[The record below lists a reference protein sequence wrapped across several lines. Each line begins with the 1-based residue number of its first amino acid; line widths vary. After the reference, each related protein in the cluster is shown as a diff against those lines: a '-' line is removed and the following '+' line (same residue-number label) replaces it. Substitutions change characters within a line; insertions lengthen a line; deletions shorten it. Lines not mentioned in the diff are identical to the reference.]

1 MRIPSCCMEIE
12 RVFLQLEKH
21 ECHSLCITST
31 NPGEGVSS
39 LAQALTERHLLAG
52 YRTLLVDFN
61 LQNPSLTALSL
72 EHTINN
78 NETDRTHCLSYIE
91 HNSQVVLG
99 VPVPQKKAQIVELRQ
114 PKKVS
119 EQIKKWR
126 KEFDKIIIDS
136 SALSQLNANNI
147 PAQSIAG
154 CCDGTIMVVLSG
166 QTLQTELKEAL
177 TSLDNHHANLIG
189 HVFND
194 KYQPRLKNEIC
205 REIERLHFIPNV
217 ITNKLIAFIQNNRF
231 LSTVV

>member
-1 MRIPSCCMEIE
+1 MEIE
-12 RVFLQLEKH
+12 QVFLQLEKH

-52 YRTLLVDFN
+52 YRTLLVDLN

-72 EHTINN
+72 
-78 NETDRTHCLSYIE
+78 D
-91 HNSQVVLG
+91 
-99 VPVPQKKAQIVELRQ
+99 
-114 PKKVS
+114 
-119 EQIKKWR
+119 
-126 KEFDKIIIDS
+126 
-136 SALSQLNANNI
+136 NI

-205 REIERLHFIPNV
+205 REIERLRFLPNV

>member
-1 MRIPSCCMEIE
+1 MRIPSCHMEIE
-12 RVFLQLEKH
+12 QVFLELEKH

-39 LAQALTERHLLAG
+39 LAQALTERYLLAG
-52 YRTLLVDFN
+52 YRTLLVDLN

-72 EHTINN
+72 DLDNNHTEDSHYLN
-78 NETDRTHCLSYIE
+78 YIE
-91 HNSQVVLG
+91 QNSQVVPG
-99 VPVPQKKAQIVELRQ
+99 VPVPDNKAKIVELRQ
-114 PKKVS
+114 PKKLNT
-119 EQIKKWR
+119 QIKKWLE
-126 KEFDKIIIDS
+126 EFDKIIIDS

-177 TSLDNHHANLIG
+177 NTLENHHANLIG

-205 REIERLHFIPNV
+205 REIERLHFLPKI
-217 ITNKLIAFIQNNRF
+217 ITNKLISLVQHNRF

>member
-1 MRIPSCCMEIE
+1 MRIPSCHMEIE
-12 RVFLQLEKH
+12 QVFLQLEKH

-39 LAQALTERHLLAG
+39 LAQALTERYLLAG
-52 YRTLLVDFN
+52 YRTLLVDLN

-72 EHTINN
+72 DLDNHQTE
-78 NETDRTHCLSYIE
+78 DTHYLNYIE
-91 HNSQVVLG
+91 HNSQVVPG
-99 VPVPQKKAQIVELRQ
+99 IPVPDNKAKIVELRQ
-114 PKKVS
+114 PKKLNI
-119 EQIKKWR
+119 QIKKWLE
-126 KEFDKIIIDS
+126 EFDKIIIDS

-177 TSLDNHHANLIG
+177 NTLENHHANLIG

-205 REIERLHFIPNV
+205 REIERLHFLPKI
-217 ITNKLIAFIQNNRF
+217 ITNKLISLVQHNRF

>member
-1 MRIPSCCMEIE
+1 MRIPSCHMEIE
-12 RVFLQLEKH
+12 QVFLQLEKH

-39 LAQALTERHLLAG
+39 LAQALTERYLLAG
-52 YRTLLVDFN
+52 YRTLLVDLN

-72 EHTINN
+72 DLDNN
-78 NETDRTHCLSYIE
+78 DKEDTHYLNYIE
-91 HNSQVVLG
+91 HNSQVVPG
-99 VPVPQKKAQIVELRQ
+99 IPVPDNKAKIVELRQ
-114 PKKVS
+114 PKNLNT
-119 EQIKKWR
+119 QIKKWLE
-126 KEFDKIIIDS
+126 KFDKIIIDS

-177 TSLDNHHANLIG
+177 NTLENHHANLIG

-205 REIERLHFIPNV
+205 REIERLHFLPKI
-217 ITNKLIAFIQNNRF
+217 ITNKLISFVQHNRF

>member
-1 MRIPSCCMEIE
+1 MRIPSCHMEIE
-12 RVFLQLEKH
+12 QVFLQLEKH

-31 NPGEGVSS
+31 NQGEGVSS

-72 EHTINN
+72 DIDNN
-78 NETDRTHCLSYIE
+78 DKEDTHYLNYIE
-91 HNSQVVLG
+91 HNSQVVPG
-99 VPVPQKKAQIVELRQ
+99 IPAPNSKARIVELRQ
-114 PKKVS
+114 PKKLDI
-119 EQIKKWR
+119 QIKKWR
-126 KEFDKIIIDS
+126 EEFDKIIIDS

-147 PAQSIAG
+147 PAQTIAG

-177 TSLDNHHANLIG
+177 KTLDNHHANLIG

-205 REIERLHFIPNV
+205 REIERFSFLPNIV
-217 ITNKLIAFIQNNRF
+217 TNRLISFVQNNRF